1 MGVLW
6 VDLAQVVEL
15 SEALEVALASTH
27 MTTKQMLI
35 QNQAQHATNEV
46 VSTGIL
52 RPSAKTSKSKT
63 KPSVANTSFTR
74 SPLPSAQ
81 EYQHQP
87 ILPHSNNLDL
97 SRGRQHA
104 SSHHAPEVRRMRGR
118 TRPQSPPTS
127 PRARSSS
134 DFTAS
139 PTSPRHMQQTQSWRL
154 HDGQLR

>member
-1 MGVLW
+1 MGVLS
-6 VDLAQVVEL
+6 VHLAQVVEL
-15 SEALEVALASTH
+15 SEALEVVLASTH

-35 QNQAQHATNEV
+35 QDQAHHATKGV
-46 VSTGIL
+46 AYTGVL
-52 RPSAKTSKSKT
+52 RPSAKTKSKT
-63 KPSVANTSFTR
+63 KPSVPNTSFTR

-81 EYQHQP
+81 EYQPQP
-87 ILPHSNNLDL
+87 MLPNSNDLDP

-104 SSHHAPEVRRMRGR
+104 SSNHAPEVRRGR

-139 PTSPRHMQQTQSWRL
+139 PTSPRYMQQTQSWRL

>member
-1 MGVLW
+1 MGVLS
-6 VDLAQVVEL
+6 VHLAQVVEL
-15 SEALEVALASTH
+15 SEALEVVLASTH

-35 QNQAQHATNEV
+35 QDQAQHATKGV
-46 VSTGIL
+46 AYTGIL
-52 RPSAKTSKSKT
+52 RPSAKTKSKP
-63 KPSVANTSFTR
+63 KPSVSNTSFTR

-87 ILPHSNNLDL
+87 MLPHSNDLDP

-104 SSHHAPEVRRMRGR
+104 SLHHAPEVRRTRGR
-118 TRPQSPPTS
+118 TRLQSPPTS

-139 PTSPRHMQQTQSWRL
+139 PTSPRYMQQTQSWRL

>member
-1 MGVLW
+1 MGVLS

-52 RPSAKTSKSKT
+52 RPSAKTKSKT
-63 KPSVANTSFTR
+63 KPSVPNTSFTR

-81 EYQHQP
+81 EYQHP
-87 ILPHSNNLDL
+87 PMLPNSNDLDP

-104 SSHHAPEVRRMRGR
+104 SSHHAPEVRRTRGR

-139 PTSPRHMQQTQSWRL
+139 PTSPRYMQQTQSWRL